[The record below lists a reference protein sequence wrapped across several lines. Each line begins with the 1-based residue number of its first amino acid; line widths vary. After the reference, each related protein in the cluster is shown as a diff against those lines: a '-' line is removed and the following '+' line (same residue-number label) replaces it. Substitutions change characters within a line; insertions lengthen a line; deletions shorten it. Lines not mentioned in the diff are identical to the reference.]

1 MLKESCGGIADR
13 TAFSCMSRVKRNAN
27 RSLFGWCS
35 ECGGASTLG
44 APSAHARHRFVIASS
59 CAHALMR
66 SCAIQMPMR
75 GDRHADPRI
84 GGARRASCTP
94 RERMRRAVRVTRGDS
109 RVRCAAA

>member
-1 MLKESCGGIADR
+1 MRRCVDARCAERAC
-13 TAFSCMSRVKRNAN
+13 
-27 RSLFGWCS
+27 
-35 ECGGASTLG
+35 
-44 APSAHARHRFVIASS
+44 APSLR
-59 CAHALMR
+59 HALMR

>member
-1 MLKESCGGIADR
+1 MRA
-13 TAFSCMSRVKRNAN
+13 T
-27 RSLFGWCS
+27 
-35 ECGGASTLG
+35 
-44 APSAHARHRFVIASS
+44 ASS
-59 CAHALMR
+59 SLRHALMR

-84 GGARRASCTP
+84 GGARRVSCTP

>member
-1 MLKESCGGIADR
+1 MRRCVDARCAERAC
-13 TAFSCMSRVKRNAN
+13 
-27 RSLFGWCS
+27 
-35 ECGGASTLG
+35 
-44 APSAHARHRFVIASS
+44 APSLRHRFV
-59 CAHALMR
+59 MR

>member
-66 SCAIQMPMR
+66 DSDADA

-94 RERMRRAVRVTRGDS
+94 RERMRRAVRITHGDS

>member
-44 APSAHARHRFVIASS
+44 APSAHARHRFV
-59 CAHALMR
+59 MR

-84 GGARRASCTP
+84 GGARRASCTL

>member
-1 MLKESCGGIADR
+1 
-13 TAFSCMSRVKRNAN
+13 
-27 RSLFGWCS
+27 
-35 ECGGASTLG
+35 
-44 APSAHARHRFVIASS
+44 
-59 CAHALMR
+59 MR

-94 RERMRRAVRVTRGDS
+94 RERMRRAVRITRGDS

>member
-1 MLKESCGGIADR
+1 MRA
-13 TAFSCMSRVKRNAN
+13 TASS
-27 RSLFGWCS
+27 SLR
-35 ECGGASTLG
+35 
-44 APSAHARHRFVIASS
+44 HALMRS